1 MLSVKTELNVWSC
14 YDRITIPK
22 PLSGYII
29 YIQSTH
35 PWLRHNK
42 SMFYMIKYH
51 IASGH
56 IG

>member
-29 YIQSTH
+29 YIPSTH